1 MTLPYYHNDKSF
13 IYSYEKTL
21 KMFRFTD
28 DEDDIITNENLRNI
42 LVEYWTGFSFGY
54 IKLLLVNKLQ
64 AKYIKGGLSCI
75 EFLPPL

>member
-28 DEDDIITNENLRNI
+28 NERDIITNEDLQHI
-42 LVEYWTGFSFGY
+42 LSVYWCGLSFGF

>member
-28 DEDDIITNENLRNI
+28 DEDDIITNENLRDI
-42 LVEYWTGFSFGY
+42 LLKYWCGLSFGY